1 MRKIL
6 VGIAFFCFLSFAQGV
21 RTVQAAVM
29 DVSDNFVSLKVDKK
43 RAKFNDDFVHVQ
55 AKFSDRRQAFT
66 ANSLMK
72 ITWENVGG
80 ASLQG
85 IKENNRLVIQDEAG
99 RDHEVGQYVVDQDG
113 VVVLF
118 NENIEDF
125 ENVTAQIDFDLQ
137 VKNKSERGQT
147 LFIQAGDV
155 TKFLHVV
162 GQNNLV
168 EEISSVDINGIFDQ
182 DNISWEIKID
192 PKKAEYDQVV
202 VENAIPEGLILDE
215 KSLKV
220 QVANHEIKFDKENP
234 KINQNN
240 LTLTLDGKKY
250 RGPISISYATQ
261 VKDYAALGA
270 VNQVAVSYKLN
281 DETTNQ
287 NIYGGKIQDEEITSI
302 FGKLLETQET
312 GKKNTKRYRYGEKA
326 TRIRRTD
333 GNEMLVARNADGR
346 REEKAD
352 TESGNKEL
360 KLPVTCLT
368 GLDNQPTTI
377 STPKATR
384 VRHSDKDFKT
394 VADKILDD
402 DDLKEVS
409 FKKHNRH
416 RNRTSS
422 DSLPKAGESASLFLS
437 IIGLFAL
444 IVGALTLGL
453 KKEKQIVNKIYIF
466 DSQITLFHLLWIYK
480 LVY

>member
-21 RTVQAAVM
+21 RIVQAAVM

-43 RAKFNDDFVHVQ
+43 GAKFNDDFVHVQ

-118 NENIEDF
+118 NDNIEDF
-125 ENVTAQIDFDLQ
+125 ENVTGQIDFDLQ

-162 GQNNLV
+162 GQNNPV

-182 DNISWEIKID
+182 DNISWEIRID

-202 VENAIPEGLILDE
+202 VENAIPEGLIWDE

-261 VKDYAALGA
+261 VKDYAALDA

-312 GKKNTKRYRYGEKA
+312 EKKNTKRYRYGEKA

-333 GNEMLVARNADGR
+333 GNEMLVARNTDGR

-360 KLPVTCLT
+360 KLPVTGLT

-384 VRHSDKDFKT
+384 IRHSDKDFKT

-422 DSLPKAGESASLFLS
+422 ASLPKAGESASLFLS
-437 IIGLFAL
+437 IIGLFTL

>member
-118 NENIEDF
+118 NDNIEDF

-162 GQNNLV
+162 GQNNPV

-250 RGPISISYATQ
+250 RGLISISYATQ

-333 GNEMLVARNADGR
+333 GSEMLVARNADGR

-360 KLPVTCLT
+360 KLPVTGLT
-368 GLDNQPTTI
+368 GLDNRPTTI
-377 STPKATR
+377 STHKATR

-422 DSLPKAGESASLFLS
+422 DSLPKAGESASRFLS

>member
-85 IKENNRLVIQDEAG
+85 IKENNKLVIQDEAG

-118 NENIEDF
+118 NDNIEDF

-162 GQNNLV
+162 GQNNPV

-202 VENAIPEGLILDE
+202 VENAIPEGLIWDE

-250 RGPISISYATQ
+250 CGPISISYATQ

-326 TRIRRTD
+326 TQIRRTD
-333 GNEMLVARNADGR
+333 GSEMLVARNADGR

-360 KLPVTCLT
+360 KLPVTGLT

-422 DSLPKAGESASLFLS
+422 ASLPKAGESASLFLS

-453 KKEKQIVNKIYIF
+453 KKEK
-466 DSQITLFHLLWIYK
+466 
-480 LVY
+480 

>member
-85 IKENNRLVIQDEAG
+85 IKENNRLVIQDEVG
-99 RDHEVGQYVVDQDG
+99 RDHEVGQYVVDRDG

-125 ENVTAQIDFDLQ
+125 ENVTGQIDFDLQ
-137 VKNKSERGQT
+137 VKNKSEKREYP
-147 LFIQAGDV
+147 IIYAGDL
-155 TKFLHVV
+155 TKNLHVG
-162 GQNNLV
+162 GQNAPV
-168 EEISSVDINGIFDQ
+168 EEIGSVNINGIYDQ
-182 DNISWEIKID
+182 DNISWEINID
-192 PKKAEYDQVV
+192 PDETEYDQIE
-202 VENAIPEGLILDE
+202 VENTIPEGLVLDG
-215 KSLKV
+215 KSLKIK
-220 QVANHEIKFDKENP
+220 VANHEIKLDKNSL
-234 KINQNN
+234 QADSNN
-240 LTLTLDGKKY
+240 LKLTLDGEKY
-250 RGPISISYATQ
+250 HGPVSISYNTQ
-261 VKDYAALGA
+261 VKDFAALGA
-270 VNQVAVSYKLN
+270 INQVAVRYQSN
-281 DETTNQ
+281 DNKTIKTISK

-333 GNEMLVARNADGR
+333 GSEMLVARNADGR

-360 KLPVTCLT
+360 KLPVTGLT
-368 GLDNQPTTI
+368 SFDNKPTTI
-377 STPKATR
+377 STPKA
-384 VRHSDKDFKT
+384 RHSDKDFKT

-422 DSLPKAGESASLFLS
+422 ASLPKAGESASLFLS

-444 IVGALTLGL
+444 VVSALTLGL
-453 KKEKQIVNKIYIF
+453 KKEK
-466 DSQITLFHLLWIYK
+466 
-480 LVY
+480 

>member
-1 MRKIL
+1 MEENMRKIL

-85 IKENNRLVIQDEAG
+85 IKENNRLVIQDEVG
-99 RDHEVGQYVVDQDG
+99 RDHEVGQYVVDRDG

-118 NENIEDF
+118 NDNIEDF
-125 ENVTAQIDFDLQ
+125 ENVTGQIDFDLQ
-137 VKNKSERGQT
+137 VKNKSEKREYP
-147 LFIQAGDV
+147 IVYAGDL
-155 TKFLHVV
+155 TKNLHVG
-162 GQNNLV
+162 GQNEPV
-168 EEISSVDINGIFDQ
+168 EKIGSVNINGIYDQ
-182 DNISWEIKID
+182 DNISWEIKINPD
-192 PKKAEYDQVV
+192 KAEYDQIE
-202 VENAIPEGLILDE
+202 VENTIPEGLVLDG
-215 KSLKV
+215 KSLKIK
-220 QVANHEIKFDKENP
+220 VANHEIKLDKNSL
-234 KINQNN
+234 QADSNN
-240 LTLTLDGKKY
+240 LKLTLDGKKY

-333 GNEMLVARNADGR
+333 GSEMLVARNADGR

-360 KLPVTCLT
+360 KLPVTGLT
-368 GLDNQPTTI
+368 GFDNQPTTI
-377 STPKATR
+377 STPKA
-384 VRHSDKDFKT
+384 RHSDKDFKT

-422 DSLPKAGESASLFLS
+422 ASLPKAGESASLFLS

-453 KKEKQIVNKIYIF
+453 KKEK
-466 DSQITLFHLLWIYK
+466 
-480 LVY
+480 

>member
-72 ITWENVGG
+72 ITWENVDG

-85 IKENNRLVIQDEAG
+85 IKENNRLVIQDEVG
-99 RDHEVGQYVVDQDG
+99 RDHEVGQYVVDRDG

-125 ENVTAQIDFDLQ
+125 ENVTGQIDFDLQ

-162 GQNNLV
+162 GQNNPV

-182 DNISWEIKID
+182 DNISWKIKID

-202 VENAIPEGLILDE
+202 VENAIPEGLIWDE

-250 RGPISISYATQ
+250 RGPISISYVTQ
-261 VKDYAALGA
+261 VKDYTALGA

-287 NIYGGKIQDEEITSI
+287 NIYGGKIQDEGITSI

-312 GKKNTKRYRYGEKA
+312 GKKNIRYGEKA

-333 GNEMLVARNADGR
+333 GNEVLVARNADGR

-360 KLPVTCLT
+360 KLPVTGLT
-368 GLDNQPTTI
+368 GFDNKPTTI
-377 STPKATR
+377 SRPKA
-384 VRHSDKDFKT
+384 RHSDKDFKT

-422 DSLPKAGESASLFLS
+422 ASLPKAGESASLFLS

-453 KKEKQIVNKIYIF
+453 KKEK
-466 DSQITLFHLLWIYK
+466 
-480 LVY
+480 

>member
-312 GKKNTKRYRYGEKA
+312 GRKNTKRYRYGEKA

-333 GNEMLVARNADGR
+333 GSEMLVARNADGR

-360 KLPVTCLT
+360 KLPVTGLT
-368 GLDNQPTTI
+368 GLDNRPTTI

-444 IVGALTLGL
+444 IVGALTLDL

>member
-85 IKENNRLVIQDEAG
+85 IKENNRLVIQDEVG
-99 RDHEVGQYVVDQDG
+99 RDHEVGQYVVDRDG

-118 NENIEDF
+118 NDNIEDF
-125 ENVTAQIDFDLQ
+125 ENVTGQIDFDLQ

-162 GQNNLV
+162 GQNNPV

-182 DNISWEIKID
+182 DNISWKIKID

-202 VENAIPEGLILDE
+202 VENAIPEGLIWNE

-250 RGPISISYATQ
+250 RGPISISYNTQ

-270 VNQVAVSYKLN
+270 INQVAVRYQSN
-281 DETTNQ
+281 DNKTIKTISK

-333 GNEMLVARNADGR
+333 GSEMLVARNADGR

-360 KLPVTCLT
+360 KLPVTGLT

-377 STPKATR
+377 STPKA
-384 VRHSDKDFKT
+384 RHSDKDFKT

-422 DSLPKAGESASLFLS
+422 ASLPKAGESASLFLS

-453 KKEKQIVNKIYIF
+453 KKEK
-466 DSQITLFHLLWIYK
+466 
-480 LVY
+480 